1 MFKASPHFEELCTH
15 EIQVTQISPNDR
27 WVEQDPLEILE
38 AVRTCAEKAI
48 AKLDNFIPSI
58 YSIKDIISI
67 GITNQRE
74 TVVVWDKHTGQPLHN
89 AIGKYIVSWM

>member
-1 MFKASPHFEELCTH
+1 M
-15 EIQVTQISPNDR
+15 TQICPRDR

-38 AVRTCAEKAI
+38 AVRISAETAI

-74 TVVVWDKHTGQPLHN
+74 TLCVWDKHTGLPLHN
-89 AIGKYIVSWM
+89 AIGKYIAH